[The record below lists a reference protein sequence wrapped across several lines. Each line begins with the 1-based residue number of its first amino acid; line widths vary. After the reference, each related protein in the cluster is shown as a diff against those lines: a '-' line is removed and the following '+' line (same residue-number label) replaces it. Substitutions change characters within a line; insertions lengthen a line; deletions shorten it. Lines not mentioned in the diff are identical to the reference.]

1 MALEI
6 QDYALIGDCKT
17 AALVGR
23 DGAID
28 WLCWPRFDSV
38 GVLCGTPWNGRKWAL
53 GCRASAA
60 EYLGEPAL
68 PARYTCS

>member
-38 GVLCGTPWNGRKWAL
+38 GVLCRTPWNGRKRAL
-53 GCRASAA
+53 AYRTGAA